1 MMYFALTKEQKLF
14 QTSVRKYLAAQEKT
28 RAARLFITGDLTHYE
43 KIWTGLAE
51 LGAMAI
57 NIPEEYGGAGLTQI
71 DLIPV
76 LEEVGRILLP
86 GVYAETVA
94 FAAPLIT
101 KYGTEQQQE
110 RYLPKIAA
118 GEAKMSL
125 AIVEPDTLSFAQ
137 QAIQLKAKSIGDY
150 FIINGT
156 KTFVIDGDY
165 ADALIVAAKTSEEG
179 ITLFIVDKE
188 DVQWMTK
195 RLQVVDETKSVTEV
209 HFDHLRLPKTAVL
222 GEVHGGWA
230 IYQEGEQS
238 LKAALAM
245 ISIGSMEE
253 VVEMCTEYAK
263 TREQFGHAIGRF
275 QAVKHRIVEMKVEL
289 DLAKSIAYYANWA
302 VAEQAADVVT
312 AVASADAFVK
322 NAFMEVAAHNIQMH
336 GGIGFTTEIDCHL
349 FLKRARL
356 LESYL
361 GQLQDSYDVIIKAQ
375 GWMLNDQTVQQ
386 SEVLQSNNT

>member
-1 MMYFALTKEQKLF
+1 MMHFALTKEQKLF
-14 QTSVRKYLAAQEKT
+14 QTSLRKYLVAQDKT
-28 RAARLFITGDLTHYE
+28 RAARLFITGDLSHYE

-57 NIPEEYGGAGLTQI
+57 NIPEEYGGASLSQV

-94 FAAPLIT
+94 FATPLIT
-101 KYGTEQQQE
+101 QYGTAQQKE

-118 GEAKMSL
+118 GEAKFTL
-125 AIVEPDTLSFAQ
+125 AIAEPDTWSFAQ
-137 QAIQLKAKSIGDY
+137 QAIQLQAKPIGDY
-150 FIINGT
+150 FILNGT
-156 KTFVIDGDY
+156 KTFVIDGDH
-165 ADALIVAAKTSEEG
+165 ADAIIVAAKTADDA

-188 DVQWMTK
+188 DVQWSTK
-195 RLQVVDETKSVTEV
+195 RLQVVDETKAITEV
-209 HFDHLRLPKTAVL
+209 HFDNIRLSKTAVL
-222 GEVHGGWA
+222 GEIDNGWS
-230 IYQEGEQS
+230 IYQQGQQS

-245 ISIGSMEE
+245 ISVGSMEE
-253 VVEMCTEYAK
+253 IVEMCAEYAK

-289 DLAKSIAYYANWA
+289 DLAKSIVYYANWA
-302 VAEQAADVVT
+302 VAEQPKDVVT
-312 AVASADAFVK
+312 AVASADAFAK
-322 NAFMEVAAHNIQMH
+322 NAFIEVAAHNIQMH

-361 GQLQDSYDVIIKAQ
+361 GQLQDSYNVIIKAQ